1 MFYSF
6 LGHFSKKIA
15 KALLALGGGGTMGD
29 HESGKVWYK
38 LLECILGS
46 SVFDQVLISNNLTY
60 NNITITDQIT
70 FCCVMKQR
78 KWVCFVIFLGA
89 DDHGY
94 NISYVL
100 RQCFTIESVLLDVQL
115 NSPIM
120 SL

>member
-1 MFYSF
+1 
-6 LGHFSKKIA
+6 
-15 KALLALGGGGTMGD
+15 MGD

-38 LLECILGS
+38 LLECIIGS

-89 DDHGY
+89 DDHG
-94 NISYVL
+94 
-100 RQCFTIESVLLDVQL
+100 
-115 NSPIM
+115 
-120 SL
+120 

>member
-1 MFYSF
+1 
-6 LGHFSKKIA
+6 
-15 KALLALGGGGTMGD
+15 MGD

-100 RQCFTIESVLLDVQL
+100 RQCFTIEPVLLDVQL